1 MEVTNT
7 TTKTPLSPSSTTKAE
22 TSQAAAVLSSDFETF
37 LQMLTAQARYQDPL
51 EPIDSSEYAAQL
63 AQFSMVE
70 QQVLSN
76 DLLNLLSD
84 QLGAGQLAQ
93 MAGWIGLEARTSA
106 PVPFAGQPM
115 TIIPATEA
123 GADEAVLVV
132 SDAAGAEVAR
142 RQIPL
147 GTDPVEWDGKTA
159 AGVTLQPGNY
169 SFSVESRTAGTV
181 IATMPAETYAQISEA
196 RRDGA
201 DTVFVLGGG
210 AEVRSEQISA
220 LRDPV

>member
-1 MEVTNT
+1 MDVTNT
-7 TTKTPLSPSSTTKAE
+7 TQKTPLSPSSTTQAE
-22 TSQAAAVLSSDFETF
+22 QSQAAAVLSSDFETF

-93 MAGWIGLEARTSA
+93 MAGWIGLEARTTA
-106 PVPFAGQPM
+106 PAPFAGQPM

-123 GADEAVLVV
+123 GADDAVLVV
-132 SDAAGAEVAR
+132 YNEAGEVAAR

-147 GTDPVEWDGKTA
+147 GSAPVEWDGKTA

-169 SFSVESRTAGTV
+169 SFSVESRVAGTV
-181 IATMPAETYAQISEA
+181 IATTPAETYAPISEA
-196 RRDGA
+196 RRDGGE
-201 DTVFVLGGG
+201 TVFVLEGGS
-210 AEVRSEQISA
+210 EVRSDQINA